1 MDLTHPDGILNRIYA
16 YLVSE
21 DSEFQNTKKEIIP
34 VKIRATMLNLGF
46 RYFKRTKAAIDIFK
60 KINSVHNREN
70 A

>member
-1 MDLTHPDGILNRIYA
+1 MDLTHPDSILSRIYA

-46 RYFKRTKAAIDIFK
+46 RYLKRTKAAIDIFK
-60 KINSVHNREN
+60 K
-70 A
+70 